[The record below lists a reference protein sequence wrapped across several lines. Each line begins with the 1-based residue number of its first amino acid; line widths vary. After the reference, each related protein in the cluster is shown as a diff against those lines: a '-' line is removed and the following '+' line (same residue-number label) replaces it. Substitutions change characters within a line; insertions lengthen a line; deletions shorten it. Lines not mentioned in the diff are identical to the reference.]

1 MRGRPRRR
9 FNLVANRLPHKLL
22 TTVRVGRASVVAVL
36 ALAAFGQ
43 LVGSAYL
50 FRPEMPDDDLILAA
64 ALLASGAVTLL
75 AALWLNRR
83 LAERPRE
90 TAALDA
96 RLTPARP
103 NGPLTALGL
112 VWFALLIA
120 VNADRYGPFLA
131 ASMHF
136 QMFLLVASLVTFA
149 WGWSGGGLPFFTRRA
164 QQAVRMVARADL
176 WLMVLITL
184 LAFGLRT
191 WALDSEVH
199 KFVDEIHFSTGV
211 MRLWGGENARLFTPF
226 SAIAAFPWIY
236 PYAQYLTA
244 LTLGRDLESLRLV
257 SAVLGTL
264 SIPALY
270 LLART
275 LLNRRVAVLAALL
288 LATFPPHL
296 HYSRIGLNNV
306 ADPLFGTLALALLAL
321 GLKHNRR
328 RDFALG
334 GVALGMTA
342 YFYEGGRL
350 LFPPLALLALAGLT
364 LVRPKLVRARWRGLL
379 AAGFAALVV
388 MLPLYTTLLAQ
399 GDPLIARFKTVGL
412 GGSYWLRVIQAG
424 AQQSAAQQ
432 VLRPFLMYVHQ
443 PETAL
448 FYGGNQP
455 LLLAPLVPFFF
466 IGVTL
471 LVWRWRTAGALALL
485 WLLLTSGGN
494 MLMTESAI
502 SARYV
507 VAFPALMLVT
517 AVGIEGLLALT
528 WFREFPPRWQA
539 ATVGLLALAL
549 ALIDV
554 GYYFGP
560 HLSLYNRQIRP
571 FVDSE
576 DAMFRAANLSAA
588 TQTHVISDNAQEW
601 QYLSGI
607 LGYLADGHSM
617 DTLTRVQ
624 VTPEYVLGLSPYF
637 NHAFFI
643 EQDDALTL
651 NSLRRYFGDMLEGP
665 YYSPYNVPQD
675 KQLALYYL
683 PARPIPA
690 G

>member
-1 MRGRPRRR
+1 MMPRRR
-9 FNLVANRLPHKLL
+9 INLVANRLLKYPLL
-22 TTVRVGRASVVAVL
+22 LLRVGRAGVVAAL
-36 ALAAFGQ
+36 ALAAFG
-43 LVGSAYL
+43 LMVGSAYL
-50 FRPEMPDDDLILAA
+50 FRPELLDNDLLPA
-64 ALLASGAVTLL
+64 ALLLL
-75 AALWLNRR
+75 AGAATLGMALWLNRSLIGR
-83 LAERPRE
+83 QRE
-90 TAALDA
+90 QASIHIP
-96 RLTPARP
+96 LTPARP
-103 NGPLTALGL
+103 NWPLTILGL
-112 VWFALLIA
+112 LWMGLLIA
-120 VNADRYGPFLA
+120 VNADRFGPFMA
-131 ASMHF
+131 VSMHF
-136 QMFLLVASLVTFA
+136 QIFLLVASLGTFA
-149 WGWSGGGLPFFTRRA
+149 WGWSGAGLPFFRSRLQRRSFPA
-164 QQAVRMVARADL
+164 GRNTDL
-176 WLMVLITL
+176 WLMVLVAL
-184 LAFGLRT
+184 LAFALRT
-191 WALDSEVH
+191 WALEGEVH
-199 KFVDEIHFSTGV
+199 KFVDEIHFSTAV
-211 MRLWGGENARLFTPF
+211 MKLWGGQYPKLFSPF

-244 LTLGRDLESLRLV
+244 LTLGRTLESLRLV

-264 SIPALY
+264 GIPALY

-334 GVALGMTA
+334 GVALGLTA

-364 LVRPKLVRARWRGLL
+364 LISPKVARARWRGLL
-379 AAGFAALVV
+379 AAGFAALVA
-388 MLPLYTTLLAQ
+388 MLPLYTTLLAL

-412 GGSYWLRVIQAG
+412 GGSYWLRVVEAG
-424 AQQSAAQQ
+424 AQQTPVQQ
-432 VLRPFLMYVHQ
+432 VIRPFLMYVHI

-466 IGVTL
+466 IGVGL
-471 LVWRWRTAGALALL
+471 LVWRWRSAGALALL

-517 AVGIEGLLALT
+517 AVGVEGLLSLT
-528 WFREFPPRWQA
+528 WFREFPSRLQA
-539 ATVGLLALAL
+539 ATIGLLALAL
-549 ALIDV
+549 AV
-554 GYYFGP
+554 VNASYYFGS

-571 FVDSE
+571 YVDTE
-576 DAMFRAANLSAA
+576 DAVFRAANLSPA
-588 TQTHVISDNAQEW
+588 TQTHIISDNAQEW
-601 QYLSGI
+601 QYLMGI
-607 LGYLADGHSM
+607 LGYLADEHSM
-617 DTLTRVQ
+617 DTVTRAQ
-624 VTPEYVLGLSPYF
+624 VTPDYLQGLSPYF

-651 NSLRRYFGDMLEGP
+651 NALRRYLGALDGP
-665 YYSPYNVPQD
+665 YYSPYNLPHD
-675 KQLALYYL
+675 KQMAMYYL
-683 PARPIPA
+683 PARPMS
-690 G
+690 GG